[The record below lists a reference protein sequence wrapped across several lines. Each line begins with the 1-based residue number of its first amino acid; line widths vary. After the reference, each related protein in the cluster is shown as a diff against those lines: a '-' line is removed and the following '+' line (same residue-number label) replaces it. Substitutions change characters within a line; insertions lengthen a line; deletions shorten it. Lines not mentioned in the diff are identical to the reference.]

1 MLLLLLGV
9 AVVLLP
15 VGILLLKVHLLM
27 DQLLWIGTL
36 GQWWR
41 PYCLWYLILKSLLL
55 HIMRIIALILVIVV
69 SLDNM
74 IVLSSRSSSPRCSIL
89 QGIVIVVLVLIIK
102 KLFRCNIDRRVIN
115 GDSESLVES
124 VLGERKGD
132 IDERLL

>member
-9 AVVLLP
+9 AVALFP
-15 VGILLLKVHLLM
+15 VGILLLKVHFLM
-27 DQLLWIGTL
+27 DQLLGIGTM

-41 PYCLWYLILKSLLL
+41 PYCWWYLILKSLLL
-55 HIMRIIALILVIVV
+55 HIMRIELILVILV

-74 IVLSSRSSSPRCSIL
+74 IFLSSFSSNCNIL
-89 QGIVIVVLVLIIK
+89 LAIIVVLVLVVK
-102 KLFRCNIDRRVIN
+102 KLLRCNTGRRVVN
-115 GDSESLVES
+115 RSSESLVVS